1 MWREKESTG
10 LLTIPIGVDP
20 AGSPVALDFTRST
33 SLDDLVAVVGAPG
46 AGTTTVLRTK
56 MLGLSLSR
64 SPDLINFLVAEVKQA
79 AMSTLTRP
87 SCRTAPAM

>member
-33 SLDDLVAVVGAPG
+33 SLDDLVAVVGVPG